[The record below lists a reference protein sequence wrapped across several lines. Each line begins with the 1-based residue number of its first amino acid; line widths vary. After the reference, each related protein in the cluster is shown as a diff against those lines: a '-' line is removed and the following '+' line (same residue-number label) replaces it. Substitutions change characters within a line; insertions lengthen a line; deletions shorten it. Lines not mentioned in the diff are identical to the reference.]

1 MASMQEVDALVV
13 GAGFGG
19 LWMTNRLKEAALNVL
34 CVEKAPQAGG
44 VWYWNCYPGAR
55 VDSRYP
61 VYQYSDESL
70 CKDWNWSE
78 LFPGYEEIRKYL
90 SYAVDKWQLNS
101 HIRYNTT
108 VTGARFDESDH
119 KWTVEGIN
127 GSHGTI
133 RIRCRWYILALGF
146 ASKPYIPDFEG
157 LNRFQGP
164 CFHSSAWPQEGID
177 LKDRRVAVVGTGA
190 SAVQI
195 IQTISKE
202 VGHLTVYQRTPC
214 TAMPMRQQSLT
225 PEYQDNFKASGEMAA
240 TMRRTKYERFGGQD
254 VQFVSRRWHEDTPE
268 QRRAV
273 FEQAWQKGGFHLLL
287 STYFEV
293 FDDVEV
299 NHAAWRFWAEK
310 SRERIHNTKYKDIL
324 APLEAVHAFGGKR
337 TPFEQDYFEAFN
349 RRNVDLIDMKASPI
363 LSFAEKG
370 IITQNE
376 GLQEFDVIIL
386 ATGFDTNTGALTSIH
401 IQDTDGILL
410 KDRWSY
416 DGVRTTFGMST
427 SKFPNMFF
435 FYGPQAPTAFSNGPS
450 CIELQGEFVEELI
463 LDMIGKGV
471 TRVDTTSEAEK
482 RWKESTL
489 SLWNQFVF
497 SSTKGF
503 YTGENIPGKKAEPLN
518 WFGGF
523 PRYRK
528 ALTECRDGGYKEYS
542 LQSLPKVPD
551 PEHRGLIDKVAVVT
565 SAQPVGA

>member
-1 MASMQEVDALVV
+1 M
-13 GAGFGG
+13 
-19 LWMTNRLKEAALNVL
+19 
-34 CVEKAPQAGG
+34 
-44 VWYWNCYPGAR
+44 
-55 VDSRYP
+55 
-61 VYQYSDESL
+61 
-70 CKDWNWSE
+70 
-78 LFPGYEEIRKYL
+78 
-90 SYAVDKWQLNS
+90 
-101 HIRYNTT
+101 
-108 VTGARFDESDH
+108 
-119 KWTVEGIN
+119 
-127 GSHGTI
+127 I
-133 RIRCRWYILALGF
+133 RIRCCWYILALRF

-177 LKDRRVAVVGTGA
+177 LKGRRAAVVGTGA

-225 PEYQDNFKASGEMAA
+225 PEYQDNFKAPGEMAA
-240 TMRRTKYERFGGQD
+240 TMRRTNRA
-254 VQFVSRRWHEDTPE
+254 SASITP
-268 QRRAV
+268 
-273 FEQAWQKGGFHLLL
+273 
-287 STYFEV
+287 
-293 FDDVEV
+293 
-299 NHAAWRFWAEK
+299 
-310 SRERIHNTKYKDIL
+310 NTKDIL

-376 GLQEFDVIIL
+376 GLQEFDVINL

-401 IQDTDGILL
+401 IQDTDSMLL

-416 DGVRTTFGMST
+416 DGVMTTFGIST
-427 SKFPNMFF
+427 SKFPHVFF

-471 TRVDTTSEAEK
+471 TGVDTTSEAEK

-489 SLWNQFVF
+489 SLWNQFAF

-542 LQSLPKVPD
+542 LRSLPKVPD
-551 PEHRGLIDKVAVVT
+551 PEHTGLIDKVAVVT